1 MLLLVGIAAACSFCV
16 RHIQVRQQKQ
26 IQAIVD
32 AGGTVKCRE
41 WFLPIPGAPIES
53 VVIPGSAVRAIETS
67 DLKLFPFLDRV
78 VIEDLSLSGEIDG
91 KPWSFEGSFEADGAP
106 PPLETMA
113 SEIVSH
119 IASKKRSAPG
129 GQNGAPASE

>member
-1 MLLLVGIAAACSFCV
+1 MLLLVCIAAVCSVCV

-32 AGGTVKCRE
+32 AGGTVKSRK
-41 WFLPIPGAPIES
+41 WFLPIPGAPVES

-67 DLKLFPFLDRV
+67 DLKLFPFLDKV
-78 VIEDLSLSGEIDG
+78 VIEDLSLSGEIAG